1 MMKTLTTTAL
11 AAVLAF
17 SAVSPASAWW
27 GSSNSGDSNAQV
39 ERDLETQ
46 LMEGVRQVPLPA
58 ITNWTERR
66 AVQYLYELRD
76 DPNFTTYSYLFVP
89 MTGQFVLLCNSV
101 GFGINASIQMAN
113 PEAIV
118 EMDLG
123 QYRGQG
129 TLPQAEPNGL
139 FMPEGLAATYV
150 MCVDE
155 ENESIEPM
163 YVEPELIVTPFPLP
177 ANLVIN
183 PGE

>member
-1 MMKTLTTTAL
+1 MMKTITTTAL
-11 AAVLAF
+11 AAVLAVGV
-17 SAVSPASAWW
+17 VSPAAAWW
-27 GSSNSGDSNAQV
+27 GSSTPDSDDQI
-39 ERDLETQ
+39 ERDLETM
-46 LMEGVRQVPLPA
+46 LLDGVRQVPLPA

-113 PEAIV
+113 PERVIDDGDSA
-118 EMDLG
+118 G
-123 QYRGQG
+123 NGYGY
-129 TLPQAEPNGL
+129 LPQAEPNGL

-155 ENESIEPM
+155 ENETIEPM
-163 YVEPELIVTPFPLP
+163 YVEPEIIVTPFQLP
-177 ANLVIN
+177 ANLVVN